1 MHTEILESNFG
12 ALTTYI
18 KALDLVG
25 VENITNETKKKLE
38 EFVDTQFDKSKF
50 IQSLFSGKQTSQALF

>member
-1 MHTEILESNFG
+1 LHTEILESNFG